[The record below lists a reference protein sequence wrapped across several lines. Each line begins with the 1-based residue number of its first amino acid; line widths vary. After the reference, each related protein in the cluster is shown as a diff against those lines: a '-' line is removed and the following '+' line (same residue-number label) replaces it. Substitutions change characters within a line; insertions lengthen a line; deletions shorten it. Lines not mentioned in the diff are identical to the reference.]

1 MLLLASYTSLDK
13 NLQSFG
19 NFDVT
24 VFMQGQHLSPICEG
38 WSSVRFCH
46 SGFPLGPKV
55 TLSESNLS
63 QISCLIF
70 KSRSY

>member
-55 TLSESNLS
+55 TLSE
-63 QISCLIF
+63 
-70 KSRSY
+70 